1 MGVICTENV
10 VIGLDVEVEPPVC
23 FYECYIV
30 GNISI
35 GRHTY
40 VSNYSHVSQ
49 LTDIGR
55 YCSIANSCTIG
66 GQPHPTTWLSTSPFQ
81 YRNSPIKFETE
92 KTQFSLKNTVV
103 GNDVWVGSNAVICAG
118 VTISDGAVI
127 AAGAVVISDVPAYAI
142 VGGTPARIL
151 KYRFDDKIIK
161 SLLRIKW
168 WDRDP
173 ELIQNLPFD
182 DVNGCIDILEG
193 ADNERE

>member
-1 MGVICTENV
+1 M
-10 VIGLDVEVEPPVC
+10 
-23 FYECYIV
+23 
-30 GNISI
+30 
-35 GRHTY
+35 
-40 VSNYSHVSQ
+40 
-49 LTDIGR
+49 
-55 YCSIANSCTIG
+55 
-66 GQPHPTTWLSTSPFQ
+66 
-81 YRNSPIKFETE
+81 
-92 KTQFSLKNTVV
+92 KNTVV